1 MSGKG
6 SCDCQ
11 RGLLLRSHAL
21 ELQRVARALR
31 AVCHPWAHHFRLSV
45 QPVWFSGTRT
55 ADEIAAFVAEKGVTF
70 PIFSKIKVNG
80 PDAIPLYHF
89 LKSKLGGLFG
99 SYIKW
104 NFTKFLRHRNGVPR
118 KRFGPTTALQM
129 ESDILA
135 LLEEE

>member
-1 MSGKG
+1 MNYREL
-6 SCDCQ
+6 Q
-11 RGLLLRSHAL
+11 ELYERYATRGLIILGFPCDQFGSQ
-21 ELQRVARALR
+21 E
-31 AVCHPWAHHFRLSV
+31 P
-45 QPVWFSGTRT
+45 GT

-104 NFTKFLRHRNGVPR
+104 NFTKFLCDRNGVPR
-118 KRFGPTTALQM
+118 KRFGPTTAPSKM